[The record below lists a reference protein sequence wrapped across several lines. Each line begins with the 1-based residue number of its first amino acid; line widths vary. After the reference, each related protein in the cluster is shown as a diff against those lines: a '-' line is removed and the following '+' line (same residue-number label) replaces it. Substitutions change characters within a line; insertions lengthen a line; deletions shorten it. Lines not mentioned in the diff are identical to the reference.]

1 MKLILTQDVANLG
14 APGDV
19 VEVKSGYGR
28 NYLIPQGMA
37 IQWSKGAEAQIASIK
52 RAREV
57 RQIRDLDHAR
67 EIKAEL
73 EALSLQ
79 YAARAGDAGQL
90 FGRVTTKELAQVI
103 KKAGGPDL
111 QKQRISVA
119 EPIKHVGKHTVSVSL
134 HHDVAANLT
143 LTVTA
148 AE

>member
-1 MKLILTQDVANLG
+1 MKLILTQDLANLG
-14 APGDV
+14 VPGDV

-28 NYLIPQGMA
+28 NYLVPQGIA
-37 IQWSKGAEAQIASIK
+37 IQWSKGAENQISSIK

-57 RQIRDLDHAR
+57 RHIRDLDHAK
-67 EIKAEL
+67 EIKAVL

-79 YAARAGDAGQL
+79 FVARAGDAGQL
-90 FGRVTTKELAQVI
+90 FGRVTTKELAQSI
-103 KKAGGPDL
+103 KKAGGPDVE
-111 QKQRISVA
+111 KQRISVV

-134 HHDVAANLT
+134 HNDVVANLT